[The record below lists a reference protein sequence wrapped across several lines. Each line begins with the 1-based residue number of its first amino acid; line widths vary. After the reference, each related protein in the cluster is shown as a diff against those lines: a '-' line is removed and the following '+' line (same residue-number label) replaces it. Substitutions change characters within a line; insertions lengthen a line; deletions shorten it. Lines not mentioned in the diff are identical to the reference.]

1 MYIERNEYMHQFR
14 PFFHRDIIKVLS
26 GIRRCGKSV
35 MLHLIQ
41 DELELEGIPRSSMLS
56 INFESMKDPFVAN
69 LKDSY
74 AHIKA
79 FATEHAEKVYLFFDE
94 VQELEGWE
102 KLVNS
107 CMIDFPCDIYI
118 TGSNA
123 TLLSGELATYLGGRY
138 VEFSIFPLSF
148 KEVLPVLGSSKQE
161 AFQTYLQRGGMPFL
175 YQMAM
180 SEESVAKY
188 LEDIFDSIIIKDIAR
203 RENIRDIE
211 LLRRIILFLM
221 ANMGNTFS
229 AQSIIAYLKSENRTL
244 SMETLYN
251 YIEYGKRAFLFHSI
265 PRYDIEGKA
274 LLKFQEKIY
283 LTDHGFREALLGSGS
298 ATINQTLENIVCQEL
313 LRRGF
318 TVRVGKQNTREV
330 DFVGMKQEKKIYVQV
345 SYLLASPETAE
356 REFSVLE
363 SIQDNHPKYVVS
375 MDPILRNRSGIVHQH
390 ITDFLLGSW

>member
-1 MYIERNEYMHQFR
+1 
-14 PFFHRDIIKVLS
+14 
-26 GIRRCGKSV
+26 

-41 DELELEGIPRSSMLS
+41 NELEQGQ
-56 INFESMKDPFVAN
+56 
-69 LKDSY
+69 
-74 AHIKA
+74 
-79 FATEHAEKVYLFFDE
+79 KVYLFFDE

-107 CMIDFPCDIYI
+107 CMIDFACDIYI

-138 VEFSIFPLSF
+138 VEFPIFPLSF
-148 KEVLPVLGSSKQE
+148 KEVLPTCEGSKLE

-175 YQMAM
+175 YQVAM
-180 SEESVAKY
+180 NEDASTKY

-229 AQSIIAYLKSENRTL
+229 AQSIVAYLKSEKHTL

-251 YIEYGKRAFLFHSI
+251 YIEYGKRAFLFQSI
-265 PRYDIEGKA
+265 PRYDIAGKA
-274 LLKFQEKIY
+274 LLSFQEKIY
-283 LTDHGFREALLGSGS
+283 LTDHGFREALLGSGRT
-298 ATINQTLENIVCQEL
+298 TIHQTLGNIVCQEL

-318 TVRVGKQNTREV
+318 TVRVGKQKTKEV
-330 DFVGMKQEKKIYVQV
+330 DFVAFKQEEKIYVQV
-345 SYLLASPETAE
+345 TYLLASPETEE
-356 REFSVLE
+356 REFGVLE
-363 SIQDNHPKYVVS
+363 AIQDNHPKYVLS

-390 ITDFLLGSW
+390 IIDFLLGVW

>member
-1 MYIERNEYMHQFR
+1 MYIERTEYMQHFK
-14 PFFHRDIIKVLS
+14 PFFHRDVVKVLT

-35 MLHLIQ
+35 MLDLIQ
-41 DELELEGIPRSSMLS
+41 DELVQEGIPRSSMIL
-56 INFESMKDPFVAN
+56 INFESMKEPFVTN
-69 LKDSY
+69 LKETY
-74 AHIKA
+74 AHIKG
-79 FATEHAEKVYLFFDE
+79 FAKEQGKKVYLFFDE
-94 VQELEGWE
+94 IQELEGWE

-107 CMIDFPCDIYI
+107 CLIDFACDIYI

-123 TLLSGELATYLGGRY
+123 NLLSGELATYLGGRY
-138 VEFSIFPLSF
+138 VEFTIFPLSF
-148 KEVLPVLGSSKQE
+148 KEVLPALQGAKQE
-161 AFQTYLQRGGMPFL
+161 AFQTYLKRGGMPFL
-175 YQMAM
+175 YQTAM
-180 SEESVAKY
+180 NEESSAKY

-229 AQSIIAYLKSENRTL
+229 AQSIVAYLKSENRTL

-265 PRYDIEGKA
+265 PRYDIEGKE

-283 LTDHGFREALLGSGS
+283 LTDHGFREALLGS
-298 ATINQTLENIVCQEL
+298 ARTTINQTLENIVCLEL
-313 LRRGF
+313 HRRGF
-318 TVRVGKQNTREV
+318 TVRVGKQKTKEV
-330 DFVGMKQEKKIYVQV
+330 DFVGFKQEKKIYVQV
-345 SYLLASPETAE
+345 SYLLASPETEE
-356 REFSVLE
+356 REFGVLE
-363 SIQDNHPKYVVS
+363 SIQDNYPKYVLS